1 MKETSTSLLADA
13 HSHAVNSNF
22 FLQGW
27 DRMNIPTSHNLIT
40 DSSPHEYKLS
50 PFLTVIS
57 FS

>member
-22 FLQGW
+22 CLQGW
-27 DRMNIPTSHNLIT
+27 DHMNIPALRNLIT
-40 DSSPHEYKLS
+40 DSSPHEYELS
-50 PFLTVIS
+50 PFSTVI